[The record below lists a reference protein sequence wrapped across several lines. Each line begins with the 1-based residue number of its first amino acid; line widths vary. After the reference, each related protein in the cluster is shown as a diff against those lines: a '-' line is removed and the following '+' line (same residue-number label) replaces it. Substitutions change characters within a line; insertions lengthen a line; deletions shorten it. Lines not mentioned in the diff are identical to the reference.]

1 MKRFLPILFFTGLLF
16 GQDTLRTLSGQ
27 VVIGKYIETTDTHI
41 IFHIDSQAEP
51 SLIIIKFVKELT
63 FGQSHQDSTFGQS
76 HQDSTKVKNNSIT
89 VAGQLLEL
97 IQDSITVAGAS
108 IGLATGSSMYLLSRI
123 MTIDGNLSFPEFI
136 VMMLGPSVIN
146 GIITPSFLESENKTH
161 LRTGMFLS
169 SCATT
174 IMPLLG
180 PMFGAPNDAPST
192 VATIIFMG
200 AIGGAFWNHRLAL
213 YSPKYREALKTAKF
227 KRRKQSA
234 DS

>member
-63 FGQSHQDSTFGQS
+63 FGQSHQDST
-76 HQDSTKVKNNSIT
+76 KVKNN
-89 VAGQLLEL
+89 
-97 IQDSITVAGAS
+97 SITVAGAS

-123 MTIDGNLSFPEFI
+123 MTIDGSLSFPEFI

-200 AIGGAFWNHRLAL
+200 TIGGAFWNHRLAL
-213 YSPKYREALKTAKF
+213 FSPKYREALKTAKF

>member
-63 FGQSHQDSTFGQS
+63 FGQSHQDSTN
-76 HQDSTKVKNNSIT
+76 VKNN
-89 VAGQLLEL
+89 
-97 IQDSITVAGAS
+97 SITVAGAS